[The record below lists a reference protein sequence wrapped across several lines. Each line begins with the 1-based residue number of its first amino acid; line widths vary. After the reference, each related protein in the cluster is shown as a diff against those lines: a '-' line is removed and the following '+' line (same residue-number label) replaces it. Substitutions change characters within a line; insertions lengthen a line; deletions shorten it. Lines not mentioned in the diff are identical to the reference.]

1 MVNLENVFGKSNLL
15 DLSKKIFNIVL
26 NTDEFQEE
34 HEVNLN
40 SQILRAETIN
50 FVLADGLGSENL
62 KMSRSDFLKNSI
74 SFSVNSTFPSSTNVA
89 LSTINYVSKPV
100 DTSILGYYLFDK
112 NEHGLINAL
121 NWNQENKSILKD
133 GDIKDNKTIW
143 TLLKSR
149 GITSNSLQPKDLIHS
164 ALSEYIYKDSHQI
177 AYKDT
182 DELNE
187 IISDSSVLDNR
198 FNFIYY
204 PNIDISA
211 HVFGVGSMEWHK
223 EIEVFEKF
231 IKNLNNSHSR
241 KMYTL
246 ITADHGL
253 TNISE
258 ENRVYLDYS
267 DDIKV
272 FGDQRSV
279 YINGDS
285 HEVKKVFEDVP
296 GRFLTSEE
304 ITKLLGNPETDLSKR
319 LYPDYCFLLDDGY
332 IIFPKHLR
340 ASLVGYHGGTTPE
353 EMSVPVIEIMNY

>member
-62 KMSRSDFLKNSI
+62 KMSRSDFLKNSN

-319 LYPDYCFLLDDGY
+319 LYPDYCFLLDEGY
-332 IIFPKHLR
+332 IVFPKHLR

>member
-1 MVNLENVFGKSNLL
+1 MDHLDNIFGRRNLL
-15 DLSKKIFNIVL
+15 DLSKKVFNTVL
-26 NTDEFQEE
+26 SEDVFYEE
-34 HEVNLN
+34 NEVNLN
-40 SQILRAETIN
+40 SEIFKAETIN
-50 FVLADGLGSENL
+50 FVLADGLGTENL
-62 KMSRSDFLKNSI
+62 KMSRSDFLNNSN

-100 DTSILGYYLFDK
+100 DTGILGYYLFDE

-133 GDIKDNKTIW
+133 VDIKDNKTIW
-143 TLLKSR
+143 TILKSK
-149 GITSNSLQPKDLIHS
+149 GVTSNNIQPKDLIHS

-182 DELNE
+182 EELNE

-211 HVFGVGSMEWHK
+211 HVFGVGSEEWHE
-223 EIEVFEKF
+223 EIDIFEKF

-253 TNISE
+253 TNIPQK
-258 ENRVYLDYS
+258 NRVYLDYT
-267 DDIKV
+267 DEIKI

-285 HEVKKVFEDVP
+285 HEVEKVFKDVP

-304 ITKLLGNPETDLSKR
+304 ITKLLGNPQTDLSKR
-319 LYPDYCFLLDDGY
+319 LYPDHCFLLEDGY
-332 IIFPKHLR
+332 IVFPKHLKGN
-340 ASLVGYHGGTTPE
+340 LVGYHGGTTPE
-353 EMSVPVIEIMNY
+353 EMNVPVIEIMNY